1 MNFEELLKD
10 ENKYEIFL
18 SWLLKQ
24 QYYILHP
31 NLKKTIK
38 RLLKENQ

>member
-18 SWLLKQ
+18 QWLLKQ
-24 QYYILHP
+24 QYYVLQP
-31 NLKKTIK
+31 NLKKMIK
-38 RLLKENQ
+38 RF